1 MKPIGLHTI
10 NNEAYLHHYRLA
22 DLAQTYQT
30 PLYVMDEA
38 QIRKAIQEFKI
49 YFKSEAFDTTV
60 VYASKAFFTKE
71 FARLIAEEGLYMDA
85 VSLGDLYVAQK
96 ANFPFERLVFHG
108 NNKSVEELDFAI
120 SNQVGCIVVDNLYE
134 LKLLNQMLNNYQR
147 QMSILIRVNPGIDA
161 HTHEYI
167 QTAQFTSKFG
177 ESIFDEKR
185 INELVEVCQTSQ
197 WIELIGFHA
206 HIGSQIHEPE
216 AFVEEIKKMVDF
228 QNCVS
233 KKYQLDLPVLN
244 LGGGFG
250 IRYQQEEKNVPI
262 PEMMKTLIRSL
273 EDAIQINHSTIKKVM
288 IEPGRAIVGPAGITL
303 YKASQVKTTFGKK
316 NYLFIDGGMTDN
328 IRPALYHAIYEC
340 DIANKMNNPKEILV
354 DIVGK
359 CCESGDIIRK
369 DVMVPC
375 IDEND
380 IVIVYATGAYNYSM
394 SSNYNH
400 LLKPAVIL
408 VGEDVKILSRRETLD
423 DLCKLF

>member
-85 VSLGDLYVAQK
+85 VSLGDLYVAQQ
-96 ANFPFERLVFHG
+96 AHFPFERLVFHG
-108 NNKSVEELDFAI
+108 NNKSIEELDFAI
-120 SNQVGCIVVDNLYE
+120 SHQVGYIVVDNLYE
-134 LKLLNQMLNNYQR
+134 LNHLAQLLNYKEKKI
-147 QMSILIRVNPGIDA
+147 SILIRVNPGIDA

-177 ESIFDEKR
+177 ESIFDEHQMKS
-185 INELVEVCQTSQ
+185 LLEVCLASP
-197 WIELIGFHA
+197 WIELKGFHA
-206 HIGSQIHEPE
+206 HIGSQIHEPD
-216 AFVEEIKKMVDF
+216 AYVEEIKKMVEF
-228 QNCVS
+228 QNHIS
-233 KKYQLDLPVLN
+233 RQYQLDLPILN

-250 IRYQQEEKNVPI
+250 IQYQQEEKNIAI
-262 PEMMKTLIRSL
+262 PEMMRILIQAL
-273 EDAIQINHSTIKKVM
+273 EVAIQTTHSAIRQVM

-303 YKASQVKTTFGKK
+303 YKASQIKTTFGQK

-328 IRPALYHAIYEC
+328 IRPALYHAVYEC
-340 DIANKMNNPKEILV
+340 DIANKMTQQKEILV

-369 DVMVPC
+369 DVMIPR

-400 LLKPAVIL
+400 FLKPAVIL
-408 VGEDVKILSRRETLD
+408 VGEEIKVLSRRETLD

>member
-10 NNEAYLHHYRLA
+10 QNEAYLHHYRLT
-22 DLAQTYQT
+22 DLAKTYQT

-49 YFKSEAFDTTV
+49 YFKSEAFDSTI

-71 FARLIAEEGLYMDA
+71 FARLIAKEGLYMDA

-108 NNKSVEELDFAI
+108 NNKSDEELDFAV
-120 SNQVGCIVVDNLYE
+120 SNDVGWIVVDNLYE
-134 LKLLNQMLNNYQR
+134 LRHLSQIAIKYQKTI
-147 QMSILIRVNPGIDA
+147 SILIRVNPGIDA

-167 QTAQFTSKFG
+167 QTAKFTSKFG
-177 ESIFDEKR
+177 ESIFDEEQIKSL
-185 INELVEVCQTSQ
+185 IKVCQSSP
-197 WIELIGFHA
+197 WIALKGFHA

-216 AFVEEIKKMVDF
+216 AFVEEIKKMVAF
-228 QNCVS
+228 QNKIS
-233 KKYQLDLPVLN
+233 TTYQLDLPVLN

-250 IRYQQEEKNVPI
+250 IQYEQKEKNVAI
-262 PEMMKTLIRSL
+262 PEMMGILSSAL
-273 EDAIQINHSTIKKVM
+273 ETAILENHSQIKQVM
-288 IEPGRAIVGPAGITL
+288 VEPGRAIVGPAGITL
-303 YKASQVKTTFGKK
+303 YKASQIKSTFGQK

-340 DIANKMNNPKEILV
+340 DIANKMNHPKEILV

-369 DVMVPC
+369 DVMIPR

-380 IVIVYATGAYNYSM
+380 IVVVYATGAYNYSM

-408 VGEDVKILSRRETLD
+408 VGEDIKILSRRETLD

>member
-10 NNEAYLHHYRLA
+10 DNEAYLHHYRLM
-22 DLAQTYQT
+22 DLAKTYQT

-38 QIRKAIQEFKI
+38 QIKKAIQEFKI
-49 YFKSEAFDTTV
+49 YFKSEAFDSTV

-71 FARLIAEEGLYMDA
+71 FAKLIASEGLYMDA

-108 NNKSVEELDFAI
+108 NNKSDEELEFAI
-120 SNQVGCIVVDNLYE
+120 SNRIGWIVVDNLYE
-134 LKLLNQMLNNYQR
+134 LNHLEKIASKCQKKV
-147 QMSILIRVNPGIDA
+147 SILIRVNPGIDA

-167 QTAQFTSKFG
+167 QTAKFTSKFG
-177 ESIFDEKR
+177 ESIYDSEQMKIL
-185 INELVEVCQTSQ
+185 INICQSST
-197 WIELIGFHA
+197 WIDLKGFHA
-206 HIGSQIHEPE
+206 HIGSQIHEPD
-216 AFVEEIKKMVDF
+216 AFIEEIKKMVAF
-228 QNCVS
+228 QNHIS
-233 KKYQLDLPVLN
+233 IAYQMDLPVLN

-250 IRYQQEEKNVPI
+250 IQYQCDEKNVPI
-262 PEMMKTLIRSL
+262 PEMMRILSRAL
-273 EDAIQINHSTIKKVM
+273 ETAIQENHSKIKQIM

-303 YKASQVKTTFGKK
+303 YKASQIKSTFGKK

-340 DIANKMNNPKEILV
+340 DIANKMNSSKEILV

-369 DVMVPC
+369 DVMIPR

-408 VGEDVKILSRRETLD
+408 VGETVQILSRRETLE

>member
-10 NNEAYLHHYRLA
+10 DNEAYLHHYRLT
-22 DLAQTYQT
+22 DLAKTYQT

-38 QIRKAIQEFKI
+38 QIRKAIQEFKL
-49 YFKSEAFDTTV
+49 YFKSEAFDSTI
-60 VYASKAFFTKE
+60 VYASKAFFTTE
-71 FARLIAEEGLYMDA
+71 FAKLIATEGLYMDA

-96 ANFPFERLVFHG
+96 ANFPFEHLVFHG
-108 NNKSVEELDFAI
+108 NNKSDEELEFAV
-120 SNQVGCIVVDNLYE
+120 SNHVGWIVVDNLYE
-134 LKLLNQMLNNYQR
+134 LNHLDKIASKYQEKV
-147 QMSILIRVNPGIDA
+147 SILIRVNPGIDA

-167 QTAQFTSKFG
+167 QTAKFTSKFG
-177 ESIFDEKR
+177 ESIYDNEQIKAL
-185 INELVEVCQTSQ
+185 INTCQSSA
-197 WIELIGFHA
+197 WIDLKGFHA

-216 AFVEEIKKMVDF
+216 AFVEEIKKMVAF
-228 QNCVS
+228 QNHIS
-233 KKYQLDLPVLN
+233 TAYQLDLPVLN

-250 IRYQQEEKNVPI
+250 IQYQYEEKNKPI
-262 PEMMKTLIRSL
+262 PEMMRILSRAL
-273 EDAIQINHSTIKKVM
+273 DNAIQENHSKITQVM

-303 YKASQVKTTFGKK
+303 YKASQIKSTFGKK

-340 DIANKMNNPKEILV
+340 DIANKMNDPKEILV

-369 DVMVPC
+369 DVMIPR

-408 VGEDVKILSRRETLD
+408 VGEEIQILSRRQTLE